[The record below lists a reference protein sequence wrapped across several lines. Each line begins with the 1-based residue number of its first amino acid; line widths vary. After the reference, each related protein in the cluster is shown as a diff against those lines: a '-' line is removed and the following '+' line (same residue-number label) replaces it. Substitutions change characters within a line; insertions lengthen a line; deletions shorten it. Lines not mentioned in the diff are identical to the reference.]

1 MKPITIPDTSEIG
14 YIHGLYATSLGNG
27 GVLPIEIK
35 KVFSK
40 EMLSLKLTGMQGDVM
55 RESMNCALT
64 IAWNLLSD
72 DEKDAIE
79 KNPPFGLHI
88 HCPEAATPKDGPS
101 AGLAIALCILSVLKQ
116 KPIQPTVCMTGEIDL
131 NGNVRAIGGLGS
143 KLRGAKFSKMKL
155 CLVPDENIEDLR
167 ILRDQNFSQED
178 DDFEII
184 VVKHIEEALPHI
196 F

>member
-79 KNPPFGLHI
+79 KNPPFRLHI

-101 AGLAIALCILSVLKQ
+101 AGLAITLCILSVLKQ
-116 KPIQPTVCMTGEIDL
+116 KPIQPTVCMT
-131 NGNVRAIGGLGS
+131 V
-143 KLRGAKFSKMKL
+143 KLT
-155 CLVPDENIEDLR
+155 
-167 ILRDQNFSQED
+167 
-178 DDFEII
+178 
-184 VVKHIEEALPHI
+184 
-196 F
+196 